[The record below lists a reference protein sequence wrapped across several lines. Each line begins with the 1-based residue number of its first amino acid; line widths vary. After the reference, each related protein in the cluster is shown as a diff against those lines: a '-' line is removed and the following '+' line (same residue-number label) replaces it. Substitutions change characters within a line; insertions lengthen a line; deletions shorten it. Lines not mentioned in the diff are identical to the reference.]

1 MLDPFYIYIY
11 ILCTSI
17 DRKILEGMHI
27 SPKKIIIYTFI
38 KKIKARSHGL
48 VRFYMNYPT
57 EILKTINLVETC
69 VT

>member
-1 MLDPFYIYIY
+1 
-11 ILCTSI
+11 
-17 DRKILEGMHI
+17 MHI